1 MNEQKSRIVSIPY
14 PSEKWSDAMAAAN
27 RADKEFMPLRFVGK
41 SLAELK
47 KFREQLDRRK

>member
-1 MNEQKSRIVSIPY
+1 MVEEKRIVSIPY
-14 PSEKWSDAMAAAN
+14 PSEEWSRVMTNAN
-27 RADKEFMPLRFVGK
+27 RADKEFMPLRFKGK

>member
-1 MNEQKSRIVSIPY
+1 MNEPKSRIVSIPY
-14 PSEKWSDAMAAAN
+14 PSQGWCDCMANAN
-27 RADKEFMPLRFVGK
+27 RSDREFMPLRFKGK

>member
-1 MNEQKSRIVSIPY
+1 MVEAFILKY
-14 PSEKWSDAMAAAN
+14 PSEAWRKAMEAAN